1 MSEVGKFQINDV
13 VQFTENHKWCGCFGY
28 IDEVKKC
35 GNDIRYMIG
44 VPMPEQGTAYIFSM
58 ESDNDFEYVGDPVL
72 VVAKNAE
79 EDEKKH
85 EELS

>member
-72 VVAKNAE
+72 VVAKNVD
-79 EDEKKH
+79 EDE
-85 EELS
+85 E